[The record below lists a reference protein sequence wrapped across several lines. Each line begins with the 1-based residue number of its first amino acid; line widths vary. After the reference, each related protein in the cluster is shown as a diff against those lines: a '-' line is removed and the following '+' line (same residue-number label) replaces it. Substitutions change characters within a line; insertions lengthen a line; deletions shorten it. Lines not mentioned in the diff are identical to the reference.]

1 MRRWQLRREYGSAG
15 GRKHVVPR
23 PPAIVTPRR
32 RYSAFGV
39 VGDALPVDHHARLVA
54 DDPRVV
60 PRRTHHEIA
69 RPELELFAVVH
80 ANRHPAADEIP
91 HVRRLAAIGPGNGLD
106 VLRPLPARLESRAA
120 YGRAPQA
127 HKIGTALVVLEW
139 PGFFRRIDALASH
152 GSHKRPPCRDV
163 SREYAP
169 SGPAASEVDR
179 HRPLGPAEPKGAE
192 SRQGRW
198 GW

>member
-60 PRRTHHEIA
+60 PRRAHHEIA

-80 ANRHPAADEIP
+80 ADRHAAADEIP
-91 HVRRLAAIGPGNGLD
+91 HVRRLAAVGPGNGLH
-106 VLRPLPARLESRAA
+106 VLGPLPTRLESRAA
-120 YGRAPQA
+120 NGRALQA
-127 HKIGTALVVLEW
+127 DKIEMALVALEW
-139 PGFFRRIDALASH
+139 PSFFRRIDALATH
-152 GSHKRPPCRDV
+152 GSNTTLSFAVTCH
-163 SREYAP
+163 A
-169 SGPAASEVDR
+169 
-179 HRPLGPAEPKGAE
+179 
-192 SRQGRW
+192 
-198 GW
+198 